1 MYKRQLGTTL
11 LTIWPLRDAIRRWA
25 SDNQDTHLRFAMGQ
39 IVRSGEHPSAV
50 RDTLERIA
58 LLGSGNADSPLPSG
72 ASGLVSW
79 WQGK

>member
-1 MYKRQLGTTL
+1 MLI
-11 LTIWPLRDAIRRWA
+11 IWPLRDAIRRWI
-25 SDNQDTHLRFAMGQ
+25 SDNPETHLRFAMGQ

-50 RDTLERIA
+50 RDSLERIA
-58 LLGSGNADSPLPSG
+58 LLRPGTEKSPLPVG